1 MPVNTTAATGKK
13 KNLGGGKAFKK
24 QGSKDRRGERQN
36 NEICSAFVDDVL
48 SGEIPADVVVARMTK
63 AFGGGRY
70 QLLTPDNKTH
80 TAISRGSLTVSAGA
94 ARAPGNVLAITIGSY
109 VLLQLNEYGSQIAAV
124 MTRQQVHAIKDKIP
138 AAPGFFAGGEATQ
151 DEGFDWDLEEG
162 EEGAVPAQPHAQT
175 KAAAAAEAELD
186 IDAI

>member
-1 MPVNTTAATGKK
+1 MPVNTVTTGKK

-48 SGEIPADVVVARMTK
+48 SGEIATDVVVARMTK

-70 QLLTPDNKTH
+70 QLITPDNKTH

-94 ARAPGNVLAITIGSY
+94 ARAPGNVLAITNGSY
-109 VLLQLNEYGSQIAAV
+109 VLLQINEYGSQIAAV

-138 AAPGFFAGGEATQ
+138 ATPGFFSGSEAVQ

-162 EEGAVPAQPHAQT
+162 ESAPAP
-175 KAAAAAEAELD
+175 AAAASSAAAAAELD